1 MRNMMKPETIRSAI
15 QLANKTNHILV
26 ATTSSEG
33 TPHVAAAGGLNLD
46 SEDHISVA
54 AWFCP
59 GTLANLK
66 NNKQI
71 SVVVWDASEDFGYQ
85 LLGSVEHIEELAMLN
100 GFAPEIE
107 APFPLPQV
115 EHSLHMRVNRVLHFS
130 QAPHSDLEEE

>member
-1 MRNMMKPETIRSAI
+1 MKPETIRSAI

-33 TPHVAAAGGLNLD
+33 TPHVAAAAKLNLD

-66 NNKQI
+66 NNRQI
-71 SVVVWDASEDFGYQ
+71 SVVVWDASEDLGYQ

-107 APFPLPQV
+107 LSFPRPQV
-115 EHSLHMRVNRVLHFS
+115 ERRLHMRVDRVYHFS
-130 QAPHSDLEEE
+130 HAPHSDIEDD